1 MHKTKSAD
9 KILKSFRVLSV
20 FSMLFFDIQGIA
32 ISEQLSLESSK
43 PNVIVILTDDQGYA
57 DLGVYGS
64 ADLRT
69 PNIDQIAQRG
79 TRLLNFYAQPSC
91 GPSRAALLT
100 GSYPILVGE
109 PSNKKNPNTIL
120 HEKELTIAEMLQK
133 VGYATALIGKWHMAG
148 DGEEPWDF
156 VLPPDPPGRPGGKGP
171 FNENLMPNAQG
182 FSYFFGTPMHNGFTK
197 DVDLRRFVVE
207 LMRNGEVVESP
218 ADLDK
223 LTMVYTHEAV
233 NFIRDNKDRPFF
245 ILLSHNMPHVPL
257 AVSDDFR
264 GKSSRGLYGDAIE
277 EVDWSVGQVV
287 SELDS
292 LNLLQ
297 DTLIVFLSD
306 NGPEVRAE
314 LENDVGSAGA
324 LRGGKYSNWEGGVR
338 VPAIFYWSGA
348 IPSKTIRDGVFSL
361 MDIFPTVAA
370 LAGGTGPESYRLN
383 GANILPLLLSDGNDY
398 GTSSSYFYY
407 SLTSLQ
413 AVRLDEWKLVLPRIK
428 NSPYLLWLGK
438 YSDTVDKPMLFNLK
452 SDVREQNDL
461 SSERPDLVAK
471 LLAEAERAREQFGD
485 YNRIGTSSRFFDP
498 GPKRPNTYFSDNA
511 EF

>member
-1 MHKTKSAD
+1 
-9 KILKSFRVLSV
+9 
-20 FSMLFFDIQGIA
+20 
-32 ISEQLSLESSK
+32 
-43 PNVIVILTDDQGYA
+43 
-57 DLGVYGS
+57 
-64 ADLRT
+64 
-69 PNIDQIAQRG
+69 
-79 TRLLNFYAQPSC
+79 
-91 GPSRAALLT
+91 
-100 GSYPILVGE
+100 
-109 PSNKKNPNTIL
+109 
-120 HEKELTIAEMLQK
+120 
-133 VGYATALIGKWHMAG
+133 
-148 DGEEPWDF
+148 
-156 VLPPDPPGRPGGKGP
+156 
-171 FNENLMPNAQG
+171 
-182 FSYFFGTPMHNGFTK
+182 
-197 DVDLRRFVVE
+197 
-207 LMRNGEVVESP
+207 MRNGEVVESP

-223 LTMVYTHEAV
+223 LTKVYTHEAV

-277 EVDWSVGQVV
+277 EIDWSVGQVV

-348 IPSKTIRDGVFSL
+348 IPSKTIREGVFSL

-413 AVRLDEWKLVLPRIK
+413 AVRLDEWKLVLPRTK

-471 LLAEAERAREQFGD
+471 MLAEAERARKQFGD
-485 YNRIGTSSRFFDP
+485 YNQIGTSSRFFDP